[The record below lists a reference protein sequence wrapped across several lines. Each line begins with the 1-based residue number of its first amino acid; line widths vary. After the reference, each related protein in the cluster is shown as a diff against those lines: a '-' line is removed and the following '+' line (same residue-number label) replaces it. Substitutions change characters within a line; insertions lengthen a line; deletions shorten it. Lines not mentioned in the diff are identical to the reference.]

1 MQRTLISGEMTME
14 PQEPILISISCI
26 WLSKYDASLRD
37 LVIRLSLDLEHFM
50 KVKLNDAIS
59 DDPKCDGYDVV
70 ASFMTFDKNRKL
82 KQMASSIERKAI
94 ESYCSGISESL
105 DRAVRFR
112 KNRDPEHACKSIGDA
127 QEMLYELVN
136 GQDMHYIQHSMEH
149 LSDSAYSRKLA
160 CKYGVSEPL
169 AAWNYI
175 EMASFGS
182 LIGFL
187 KYYFFDYGTAVKERR
202 RKIYK
207 IAFVSRENLAQRR
220 CPQQLLTE
228 RNAG

>member
-1 MQRTLISGEMTME
+1 MTME